1 VAAELHSP
9 EAEYHVAWRGSARLV
24 ARLTR
29 RTRPVSA
36 KPPIDA
42 NATYLVAGGLGALG
56 LRLASWL
63 VDEGARHLL
72 LTGRRSPGEDA
83 LSVVRAL
90 EAKGAEVSVVSADVS
105 TGAGV
110 AAVMEKARAL
120 PPLKGVV
127 NAAGVLD
134 DGVLLQQ
141 NRERFEKVLGPKV
154 LGSFRL
160 HEATRDLGL
169 DFFVCFSSAAALF
182 GSAGQANYAAA
193 NAFMDALAAHRRAS
207 GLPGLSVAWGAWAE
221 TGMAANLTSGQ
232 RQKLAER
239 GVGEIEPR
247 QGLRLLG
254 DLIAEGRAHAGVSP
268 MNWAKYFAGVSKEQ
282 VLPYFERLA
291 PASAAAAPKEAS
303 RDVLAELRHAP
314 ASERREIV
322 GRYVLD
328 RVARILGYEDPSQV
342 DRDLTLLELGFDS
355 LMAVQLR
362 NQVRTGLG
370 TDVPIG
376 KLFDST
382 GVDALAAL
390 LEQKLD
396 AAPASNVPREH
407 VEVI

>member
-1 VAAELHSP
+1 
-9 EAEYHVAWRGSARLV
+9 
-24 ARLTR
+24 
-29 RTRPVSA
+29 
-36 KPPIDA
+36 
-42 NATYLVAGGLGALG
+42 
-56 LRLASWL
+56 
-63 VDEGARHLL
+63 
-72 LTGRRSPGEDA
+72 
-83 LSVVRAL
+83 
-90 EAKGAEVSVVSADVS
+90 
-105 TGAGV
+105 
-110 AAVMEKARAL
+110 
-120 PPLKGVV
+120 VV

-141 NRERFEKVLGPKV
+141 NRERFERVLGPKV

-193 NAFMDALAAHRRAS
+193 NAFMDALAAQRRAS

-254 DLIAEGRAHAGVSP
+254 DLIAEGKALVGVSP

-282 VLPYFERLA
+282 ALPYFERLV
-291 PASAAAAPKEAS
+291 PTSATAAPKES
-303 RDVLAELRHAP
+303 GGDVLAELRQAP
-314 ASERREIV
+314 ASQRREIV

-328 RVARILGYEDPSQV
+328 RVARILGYEDPGQV
-342 DRDLTLLELGFDS
+342 DRDLTLLELDFDS

-370 TDVPIG
+370 ADVPIG

-390 LEQKLD
+390 LVQKLD
-396 AAPASNVPREH
+396 AAPASAPPREQ
-407 VEVI
+407 VEAI